1 MNDSLKQKLLQVV
14 RDHEEELAKIR
25 ESNIFLNN
33 KMLRFK
39 EYEEAVEQL
48 KEQLA
53 DAQGDKERTSEQER
67 ERRRLNRTIEEKEA
81 IITKLRDKID

>member
-14 RDHEEELAKIR
+14 REHEEELARVR
-25 ESNIFLNN
+25 EDNIFLNN

-53 DAQGDKERTSEQER
+53 EAQNDREKTSDQDR
-67 ERRRLNRTIEEKEA
+67 ERRRLNRVIEEKEA
-81 IITKLRDKID
+81 MISKLKEKID

>member
-14 RDHEEELAKIR
+14 REHEEELARVR
-25 ESNIFLNN
+25 EDNIFLNN

-53 DAQGDKERTSEQER
+53 EAQNDREKTSDQDR
-67 ERRRLNRTIEEKEA
+67 ERRRLNRVIEEKEA
-81 IITKLRDKID
+81 MINKLKEKID